1 LQKLTEKN
9 IRFLNING
17 DLNSGESMREFL
29 KILEEEFKVIKIED
43 EISAKYEVAD
53 ILRKHPKDV
62 IIFEN
67 IRDSKMKIISGICN
81 TREKIARGISCK
93 VPEITKK
100 IMDATSNPIPIQ
112 RLESVKENFNTQKE
126 PDLCQIQVPT
136 YYKKDGGAYITAGV
150 VIAKDP
156 ETGVRNASIH
166 RLLVNSKKRLGIR
179 IVPRNLYTYYKKA
192 EEMDKSLE
200 VAIAIGMHPA
210 TLLATTTSVPI
221 TTDELEV
228 ANNFHNGNMK
238 LIQCENVNLEVP
250 DAEIIMEGKLLPH
263 VREPEGPFVDLTD
276 TYDVIRNE
284 PVIEIEKIH
293 YKENPYFH
301 AIMPAGFEH
310 RLLQGLPQEP
320 RIYTAVLNTVPTV
333 QNVVLTE
340 GGCCW
345 LHAAVSIKKQTQG
358 DGKNVLMAA
367 LAAHPS
373 LKHAIVVDEDV
384 NIFDAE
390 DIEYAIATRVKG
402 DEDIMIVPGARG
414 SSLDPC
420 ATPDGTTTKVGVDAT
435 KPLDKKEKF
444 ERVSF
449 SE

>member
-1 LQKLTEKN
+1 MEATGN
-9 IRFLNING
+9 PI
-17 DLNSGESMREFL
+17 
-29 KILEEEFKVIKIED
+29 KV
-43 EISAKYEVAD
+43 
-53 ILRKHPKDV
+53 
-62 IIFEN
+62 EN
-67 IRDSKMKIISGICN
+67 I
-81 TREKIARGISCK
+81 
-93 VPEITKK
+93 
-100 IMDATSNPIPIQ
+100 
-112 RLESVKENFNTQKE
+112 ESVKKNYITQKE
-126 PDLCQIQVPT
+126 PNLTEIPVPT

-150 VIAKDP
+150 IIAKDP
-156 ETGVRNASIH
+156 ETGIRNASIH
-166 RLLVNSKKRLGIR
+166 RMLVSGKNRLGVR
-179 IVPRNLYTYYKKA
+179 IVPRNLYTYYEKA
-192 EEMDKSLE
+192 EEMDKPLE

-238 LIQCENVNLEVP
+238 LIECENYDLQVP

-263 VREPEGPFVDLTD
+263 IREPEGPFVDLTD

-284 PVIEIEKIH
+284 PVIEIDKIH
-293 YKENPYFH
+293 YKDNSYYH

-320 RIYTAVLNTVPTV
+320 RIYNAVLNTVPTV

-358 DGKNVLMAA
+358 DGKNVIMAA

-373 LKHAIVVDEDV
+373 LKHAIVVDDDIDIFNPEDL
-384 NIFDAE
+384 
-390 DIEYAIATRVKG
+390 EYAIATRVKG

-435 KPLDKKEKF
+435 KPLDKKNKF

>member
-1 LQKLTEKN
+1 
-9 IRFLNING
+9 
-17 DLNSGESMREFL
+17 MREFL
-29 KILEEEFKVIKIED
+29 DIFEKEFKVIKIE
-43 EISAKYEVAD
+43 EEVSRKYEVAK
-53 ILRKHPKDV
+53 ILREHPKD
-62 IIFEN
+62 ILIFEN
-67 IRDSKMKIISGICN
+67 VKESNMRIISGICN
-81 TREKIARGISCK
+81 TRDKIARGIGVK

-100 IMDATSNPIPIQ
+100 IMKATEKPIPIEK
-112 RLESVKENFNTQKE
+112 LENVKESYKTQKE
-126 PDLCQIQVPT
+126 TNLGEIPIPI
-136 YYKKDGGAYITAGV
+136 YYQKDGGAYITAGV
-150 VIAKDP
+150 IIAKDP
-156 ETGVRNASIH
+156 ETGIRNASIH
-166 RLLVNSKKRLGIR
+166 RMLVSGKNRLGVR

-192 EEMDKSLE
+192 EEMDKPLE
-200 VAIAIGMHPA
+200 IAIAIGMHPA
-210 TLLATTTSVPI
+210 TLLATTASVPI

-238 LIQCENVNLEVP
+238 LIRCENVDLEVP
-250 DAEIIMEGKLLPH
+250 EAEIIMEGKILPYL
-263 VREPEGPFVDLTD
+263 REPEGPFVDLTD

-284 PVIEIEKIH
+284 PVIEINKIH
-293 YKENPYFH
+293 YKNNPYYH

-320 RIYTAVLNTVPTV
+320 RIYNAVLNTIPTV
-333 QNVVLTE
+333 KNVVLTE

-358 DGKNVLMAA
+358 DGKNVIMAA

-373 LKHAIVVDEDV
+373 LKHAIVVDEDI
-384 NIFDAE
+384 NIFNPE
-390 DIEYAIATRVKG
+390 DLEYAIATRVKG

-420 ATPDGTTTKVGVDAT
+420 AKPDGTTTKVGVDAT
-435 KPLDKKEKF
+435 KPLDKLDKF

>member
-1 LQKLTEKN
+1 
-9 IRFLNING
+9 
-17 DLNSGESMREFL
+17 MREFL
-29 KILEEEFKVIKIED
+29 GILEEEFNVIKIED
-43 EISAKYEVAD
+43 EISTKYEIAKV
-53 ILRKHPKDV
+53 LREHPKDV

-67 IRDSKMKIISGICN
+67 IKESDMKVISGICN
-81 TREKIARGISCK
+81 TREKIARGISVT
-93 VPEITKK
+93 VPQITQK
-100 IMDATSNPIPIQ
+100 IMEATGNPISTDNI
-112 RLESVKENFNTQKE
+112 ESVKKNYITQKE
-126 PDLCQIQVPT
+126 PNLGEIPVPT

-156 ETGVRNASIH
+156 ETGIRNASIH
-166 RLLVNSKKRLGIR
+166 RMLVSGKNKLGIR

-192 EEMDKSLE
+192 EEMDKPLE

-238 LIQCENVNLEVP
+238 LIECESVDLEVP
-250 DAEIIMEGKLLPH
+250 EAEIIMEGKLLPH

-284 PVIEIEKIH
+284 PIIELDKIH
-293 YKENPYFH
+293 YKENPYYH

-320 RIYTAVLNTVPTV
+320 RIYNAVLNTVPTV

-358 DGKNVLMAA
+358 DGKNVIMAA

-373 LKHAIVVDEDV
+373 LKHAIVVDEDID
-384 NIFDAE
+384 IFNPE
-390 DIEYAIATRVKG
+390 DLEYAIATRVKG

>member
-1 LQKLTEKN
+1 
-9 IRFLNING
+9 
-17 DLNSGESMREFL
+17 MREFL
-29 KILEEEFKVIKIED
+29 KTLEEEFKVIKIED
-43 EISAKYEVAD
+43 EVSLKYEVAKV
-53 ILRKHPKDV
+53 LRQHPKDT

-67 IRDSKMKIISGICN
+67 IKESEMKIASGICN
-81 TREKIARGISCK
+81 TREKIARGVSVT
-93 VPEITKK
+93 VPEITKR
-100 IMDATSNPIPIQ
+100 IMEATENPISIEKVENVKNSYITQ
-112 RLESVKENFNTQKE
+112 RK
-126 PDLCQIQVPT
+126 PDLGEIPVPT
-136 YYKKDGGAYITAGV
+136 YYQKDGGAYMTAGV

-156 ETGVRNASIH
+156 ETGVKNASIH
-166 RLLVNSKKRLGIR
+166 RMLVNSKNRLGIR

-192 EEMDKSLE
+192 EEMDKPLE
-200 VAIAIGMHPA
+200 IAIVTGMHPA

-238 LIQCENVNLEVP
+238 LIKCENVDMEVP
-250 DAEIIMEGKLLPH
+250 EAEIIMEGKLLPH
-263 VREPEGPFVDLTD
+263 IREPEGPFVDLTD
-276 TYDVIRNE
+276 TYDVVRNE
-284 PVIEIEKIH
+284 PVIELEKIH
-293 YKENPYFH
+293 YKKDPYFH

-320 RIYTAVLNTVPTV
+320 RIYNAVLNTVPTV

-373 LKHAIVVDEDV
+373 LKHAIVVDEDID
-384 NIFDAE
+384 IFNPE

-435 KPLDKKEKF
+435 KPMDKKEEF
-444 ERVSF
+444 DRVSF

>member
-1 LQKLTEKN
+1 
-9 IRFLNING
+9 
-17 DLNSGESMREFL
+17 MREFL
-29 KILEEEFKVIKIED
+29 NTLKEDFNIINVEEE
-43 EISAKYEVAD
+43 ISTKYEVAKV
-53 ILRKHPKDV
+53 LRAHPKDV
-62 IIFEN
+62 VIFEN
-67 IRDSKMKIISGICN
+67 IKESDMKIISGICN
-81 TREKIARGISCK
+81 TRDKIARGIGVT

-100 IMDATSNPIPIQ
+100 IMDATSNPIEIEST
-112 RLESVKENFNTQKE
+112 ESVKNSYISQKE
-126 PDLCQIQVPT
+126 PDLSEVPVPT

-166 RLLVNSKKRLGIR
+166 RMLVNSKNHLGIR

-192 EEMDKSLE
+192 EEMDEPLE

-238 LIQCENVNLEVP
+238 LIECENVDLEVP
-250 DAEIIMEGKLLPH
+250 EAEIIMEGKLLPH
-263 VREPEGPFVDLTD
+263 VREREGPFVDLTD
-276 TYDVIRNE
+276 TYDVVRDE
-284 PVIEIEKIH
+284 PVIKLEKIH
-293 YKENPYFH
+293 YKENPYYH

-373 LKHAIVVDEDV
+373 LKHAIVVDEDID
-384 NIFDAE
+384 IFNPE
-390 DIEYAIATRVKG
+390 DLEYAIATRVKG

-420 ATPDGTTTKVGVDAT
+420 AKPDGTTTKVGVDAT